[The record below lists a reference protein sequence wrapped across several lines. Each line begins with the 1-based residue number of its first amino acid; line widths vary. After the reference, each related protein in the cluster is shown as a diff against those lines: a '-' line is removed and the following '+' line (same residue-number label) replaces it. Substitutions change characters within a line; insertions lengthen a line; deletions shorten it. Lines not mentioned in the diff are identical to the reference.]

1 MKIRTLVAIW
11 AAKAARLACKIRGT
25 HGETFPGR
33 VALKI
38 DPAIIRHL
46 IGGIRKHTFVVCGT
60 NGKTTTNNLLCAA
73 LEREGHT
80 VVCNH
85 TGSNMLPGVATA
97 LALAA
102 NWRGTIDAEY
112 GCLEVDEASARRVL
126 KFFQPDT
133 MVLTN
138 LFRDQLDRYGELDIT
153 MDLLQQGIDLAPK
166 MALVVNADDALA
178 ASLAIQSGHP
188 YVTYGVQEQVFD
200 KPDNHEIREGTF
212 CKQCGARLHYDFY
225 HYSQLGSYR
234 CPACGFARPE
244 IAYHA
249 SEIRMKNGLAFRLNG
264 QEMASSFRG
273 FYNIYNILAVY
284 AAAQQAGIPL
294 PHFQEVLRSFQTE
307 NGRNER
313 FVIDGCPV
321 FLSLAKNPTGF
332 NQNLSVVFEDEKE
345 KDLII
350 AINDNAQDGADV
362 SWLWDV
368 DFDRLAAK
376 QIRSITASGIRAQD
390 MRLRLKYTDIPSL
403 LEENIN
409 TAIER
414 RLQDGCG
421 NLYVLVN
428 YTALEPT
435 RQALMRLAGQS
446 TDKKEAGK

>member
-1 MKIRTLVAIW
+1 MKIRTILAIW
-11 AAKAARLACKIRGT
+11 AAKAARLACKLKGT

-46 IGGIRKHTFVVCGT
+46 IGGIHKHTFVVCGT

-97 LALAA
+97 LVLAA
-102 NWRGTIDAEY
+102 NWVGKFDAEY
-112 GCLEVDEASARRVL
+112 ACLEVDEASARRVL

-153 MDLLQQGIDLAPK
+153 MDLLHQGIELAPD
-166 MALVVNADDALA
+166 MTLVVNADDALA
-178 ASLAIQSGHP
+178 ASLAVNSGHP
-188 YVTYGVQEQVFD
+188 YVTYGAEEQVFD

-212 CKQCGARLHYDFY
+212 CKQCGTRLHYDFY

-234 CPACGFARPE
+234 CPKCGFTRPKIDFNGSQVE
-244 IAYHA
+244 
-249 SEIRMKNGLAFRLNG
+249 MKNGLSFAING
-264 QEMASSFRG
+264 QAVTSSFRG

-284 AAAQQAGIPL
+284 AAAASADIPL
-294 PHFQEVLRSFQTE
+294 PHFQEVLTSFQTE

-332 NQNLSVVFEDEKE
+332 NQNLSVVFEDDTE

-390 MRLRLKYTDIPSL
+390 MRLRLKYTDIPSM
-403 LEENIN
+403 LEENIK
-409 TAIER
+409 TAIEK

-428 YTALEPT
+428 YTALDPT
-435 RQALMRLAGQS
+435 RRALMQMAEQ
-446 TDKKEAGK
+446 KEGEA